1 MPIASQQD
9 GAMESTMAG
18 DGGTRSNP
26 RLNFEREFN
35 QANYRSMVEVVREH
49 STKVDASAF
58 IFLKDGETE
67 ESTLTFSMLDAQAR
81 AMAALLQN
89 RLNEGDRVL
98 LLFPSG
104 QHFIV
109 ALLGCMYAGMIAV
122 PVSLPRRQQGLE
134 KLCAIASNCAAKLI
148 LTDELSL
155 HGLMPRLNE
164 SPQMQA
170 IPIVAV
176 DAPRAENVAQLAEGW
191 RPPSQHRSSI
201 AFLQYT
207 SGSTG
212 TPKGIAI
219 THDNLLTNQQMIKDA
234 FAHGPETV
242 HVNWLPVHHDMG
254 LVGNVLQSV
263 YLGTPCVV
271 MSPMAFMQR
280 PARWLQA
287 ISKYQATTSGGP
299 NFAYELCVR
308 AITPEQMADL
318 DLRSWRLAFNGAEPV
333 RAETLE
339 RFSEKFRAA
348 GFSRKAFFPC
358 YGMAETTVFVTGGPA
373 GQDFRV
379 RDVSADAM
387 EKNTVIS
394 AGPTESK
401 LTLVGCGVSW
411 GDQQMLI
418 VDPDTK
424 LHCNDGAV
432 GEIWVKG
439 SHVARGYWNL
449 HEATEEHFK
458 ACLADSGEGPFLR
471 TGDLGFIEDGQ
482 LFVTGRRKELIII
495 KGRNL
500 YPHDIED
507 VIAVSHEALEGCNGA
522 AFSLDINGEEKL
534 VVVHEIARRHLDTA
548 CAREILLCAR
558 EAVVRNFDVQLHDLV
573 LLKPKTIPRTTSGK
587 IQRNLCRTLYRQ
599 GALSVADV
607 V

>member
-1 MPIASQQD
+1 
-9 GAMESTMAG
+9 
-18 DGGTRSNP
+18 
-26 RLNFEREFN
+26 
-35 QANYRSMVEVVREH
+35 MVDVVREH
-49 STKVDASAF
+49 STNVDAPAYV
-58 IFLKDGETE
+58 FLKDGQAE
-67 ESTLTFSMLDAQAR
+67 ESALTFSTLDAEAR
-81 AMAALLQN
+81 AMAAFLQD
-89 RLNEGDRVL
+89 RLEAGDRVL

-104 QHFIV
+104 RHFVV
-109 ALLGCMYAGMIAV
+109 AFFGCMYAGMIAV

-134 KLCAIASNCAAKLI
+134 KLCAIGDNCAARLI
-148 LTDELSL
+148 LTDHQSL
-155 HGLMPRLNE
+155 AGLMPHLNE
-164 SPQMQA
+164 SPRLRGIPIQA
-170 IPIVAV
+170 IDELLGPA
-176 DAPRAENVAQLAEGW
+176 AQQLAASW
-191 RPPSQHRSSI
+191 QPPQSDRSSI

-219 THDNLLTNQQMIKDA
+219 THGNLLANQQMIKEA
-234 FAHGPETV
+234 FAHGPDTI
-242 HVNWLPVHHDMG
+242 HLTWLPVHHDMG
-254 LVGNVLQSV
+254 LVGNVLQSA

-271 MSPMAFMQR
+271 MQPMAFMQQ
-280 PARWLQA
+280 PVRWLQA

-308 AITPEQMADL
+308 AVKPEQAAEL
-318 DLRSWRLAFNGAEPV
+318 DLRSWRVAFNGAEPV

-339 RFSEKFRAA
+339 RFSEKFRVA

-358 YGMAETTVFVTGGPA
+358 YGMAEATVFVTGEPA
-373 GQDFRV
+373 GQGFRV
-379 RDVSADAM
+379 RDVSADAI

-394 AGPTESK
+394 PGLTESK

-424 LHCNDGAV
+424 LRCSDGAV

-439 SHVARGYWNL
+439 AHVARGYWNL
-449 HEATEEHFK
+449 HKTTEEHFK
-458 ACLADSGEGPFLR
+458 ACLADSGEGPFLQ

-507 VIAVSHEALEGCNGA
+507 AIAASHAVFDGCNGA

-534 VVVHEIARRHLDTA
+534 VVAHEIARRRLDTA
-548 CAREILLCAR
+548 CAREILQCAR
-558 EAVVRNFDVQLHDLV
+558 EAVAQNFDVQLHDLV
-573 LLKPKTIPRTTSGK
+573 LLKPRAIPRTTSGK
-587 IQRNLCRTLYRQ
+587 IQRNLCRMLYRQ
-599 GALSVADV
+599 GGLPAAETV
-607 V
+607 